1 MPSSV
6 APLPALPP
14 RQVRP
19 PALESPQSV
28 QPLARSTSV
37 PGDVRPLPL
46 MATSPTPAPVLP
58 ATGQSAVMGVPV
70 RTDSNVNTGAED
82 AAQQQRRGGRH
93 TKVHVAPGTEP
104 QRTTDR
110 PKRSRRWCWFGLGQT
125 EKDVAA
131 LQDWLGGMSETE
143 CRQVDSAVRYLQERW
158 RLRAENAPARSG
170 PCVHLPLQRTGRFAQ
185 GCSLGLR
192 CEPSPLGSR
201 RATAVARWCPPKRA
215 RFHRPFLRLQLARDE
230 ACGHADRVYAHDVLA
245 ARHREGAQARRRL
258 PSQGSARQA
267 LPALVAAQ
275 ELPQPRR
282 GRGAVHA
289 HGTLVEPVLLPGD
302 ARLFLFARAKH
313 GGRRPR
319 RDRAQHV
326 HDPLSRQRGAA
337 PCSTPPPGPGEQP
350 SSAPAPPQGAPGGA
364 GQLGTPRGRGRASG
378 RPATASGTRAIRL
391 KVADVSAFAHPG
403 AAGPLLRWRRGAARH
418 DDGVV
423 PLLAEHPHESPR
435 AAHHHPRHL
444 RRQLHRHGGPPT
456 RAPPPLQPH
465 APDLQPCTR
474 PAVPCTRPAALCCT
488 RPATPCAQACTP
500 VPPACR
506 RLPRA

>member
-93 TKVHVAPGTEP
+93 TKVHVARTEP

-337 PCSTPPPGPGEQP
+337 PCSTPPHPTPEATELG
-350 SSAPAPPQGAPGGA
+350 SRASA
-364 GQLGTPRGRGRASG
+364 GRA
-378 RPATASGTRAIRL
+378 
-391 KVADVSAFAHPG
+391 
-403 AAGPLLRWRRGAARH
+403 WRRWAARH
-418 DDGVV
+418 SQG
-423 PLLAEHPHESPR
+423 ERPR
-435 AAHHHPRHL
+435 
-444 RRQLHRHGGPPT
+444 
-456 RAPPPLQPH
+456 
-465 APDLQPCTR
+465 
-474 PAVPCTRPAALCCT
+474 
-488 RPATPCAQACTP
+488 
-500 VPPACR
+500 
-506 RLPRA
+506 